1 MCCIGRIPA
10 EKEACGVIDVA
21 MIDQWA
27 ASGSGMLHRASPI
40 SKIVFLLLVISA
52 AVIAKNPYSLMVGY
66 VMLIAVAAS
75 TGLPWS
81 RVMVLSWYAAVFAL
95 LFSLSIHG
103 GVWIR
108 ALFVVKAITPSCAM
122 LMLIISTPYPK
133 IFALLSAAL
142 PEVLAAGLFMTYRTL
157 FIKLDMMDKFGAAI
171 RLRGGFSPGSLYK
184 NSANISKGIAMLLV
198 RAVERASRIYAVM
211 VVRGYSG
218 SMAEKNPIR
227 LQRVDWLPVAT
238 GCVVLLLVVAW

>member
-1 MCCIGRIPA
+1 MPVVQEGFA
-10 EKEACGVIDVA
+10 VIDVA
-21 MIDQWA
+21 RIDHWA
-27 ASGSGMLHRASPI
+27 ASGTGILHRASPVA
-40 SKIVFLLLVISA
+40 KVVFLLLVVSA
-52 AVIAKNPYSLMVGY
+52 AVVSKNPYALTAGY
-66 VMLIAVAAS
+66 LVLIAVAVAA
-75 TGLPWS
+75 GLPWS

-95 LFSLSIHG
+95 LYSLSIRG

-108 ALFVVKAITPSCAM
+108 ALFVMNAITPSCAM

-142 PEVLAAGLFMTYRTL
+142 PEMITAGLFMTYRTL
-157 FIKLDMMDKFGAAI
+157 FILLDMMDNFGAAI

-218 SMAEKNPIR
+218 SMAERSPIR
-227 LQRVDWLPVAT
+227 FERADWLPLGA
-238 GCVVLLLVVAW
+238 GCVVLLLVIIW

>member
-1 MCCIGRIPA
+1 MCCIGRIPLDQ
-10 EKEACGVIDVA
+10 EVEEVIDVA
-21 MIDQWA
+21 RIDQWA
-27 ASGSGMLHRASPI
+27 ANGSGMLHRASPLA
-40 SKIVFLLLVISA
+40 KIVFLILVITA
-52 AVIAKNPYSLMVGY
+52 AVITKNPYPLMVGY
-66 VMLIAVAAS
+66 AVLIVVAAV

-95 LFSLSIHG
+95 LFSLSIRG

-122 LMLIISTPYPK
+122 LMLIVSTPYPK

-142 PEVLAAGLFMTYRTL
+142 PEVISAGLFMTYRTL
-157 FIKLDMMDKFGAAI
+157 FILLDMMDNFGAAI
-171 RLRGGFSPGSLYK
+171 RLRGGFSAGSLYK
-184 NSANISKGIAMLLV
+184 NSSNISKGIAMLLV

-218 SMAEKNPIR
+218 SMAEKSPIQ
-227 LQRVDWLPVAT
+227 LQRADWLPVCT
-238 GCVVLLLVVAW
+238 GCTVLLLVVMW